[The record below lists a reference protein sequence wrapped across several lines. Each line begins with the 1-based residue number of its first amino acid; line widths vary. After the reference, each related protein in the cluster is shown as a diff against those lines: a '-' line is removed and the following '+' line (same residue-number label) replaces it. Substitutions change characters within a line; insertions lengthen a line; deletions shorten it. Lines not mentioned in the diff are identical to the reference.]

1 MNKQML
7 ALCAAFM
14 ITACSD
20 KKDSVE
26 DSVLVFKY
34 KGSVQCD
41 FESGI
46 PLENMESELTDANIN
61 VLCASEASD
70 GNVAATLCGAE
81 TGVINVYE
89 IPISSLIEAE
99 NLGFDNVQLLE
110 NANIVMDCE

>member
-1 MNKQML
+1 MNKRML
-7 ALCAAFM
+7 TLCAAFM

-20 KKDSVE
+20 KEDFVE
-26 DSVLVFKY
+26 NSVLVFKY

-46 PLENMESELTDANIN
+46 PLENMESELTDISIN

-70 GNVAATLCGAE
+70 GNVAAALCGAG

-89 IPISSLIEAE
+89 IPISSLVEAK